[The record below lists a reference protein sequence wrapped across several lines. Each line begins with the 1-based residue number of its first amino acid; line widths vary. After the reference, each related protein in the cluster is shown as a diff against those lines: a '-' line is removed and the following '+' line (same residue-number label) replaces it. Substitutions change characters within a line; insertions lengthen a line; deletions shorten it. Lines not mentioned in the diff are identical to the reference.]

1 MADKGAG
8 EKLLWSIALPG
19 LGQLLNKKYA
29 KGIMV
34 IFLEL
39 LILREKKNFF
49 RGFAIKREKEMR
61 Q

>member
-34 IFLEL
+34 IF
-39 LILREKKNFF
+39 
-49 RGFAIKREKEMR
+49 
-61 Q
+61 

>member
-1 MADKGAG
+1 MEVISDLDKNSCSGAASRENSG
-8 EKLLWSIALPG
+8 NEIEK
-19 LGQLLNKKYA
+19 KKT
-29 KGIMV
+29 
-34 IFLEL
+34 FLEL